1 MSGKY
6 PEPMKSQ
13 PEVDSRTASGSTCP
27 SIGERPVDMAT
38 YRRAGHNKNIVANDY
53 DGWPEERR
61 NSVKPHLQCPACR
74 APAHFRS
81 RGRDGK
87 GPCFFARHEDGC
99 PMASSHYI
107 AAVATAVREVEQ
119 VVKDTSVLAVDLSL
133 RDQDSRPAGAPNR
146 IVDEAQVGS
155 EGRASRRHTKKSG
168 RPKKPSSV
176 GGRQLLRYLVCSA
189 DFRQA
194 NIEIRMPGMN
204 RGFTPSEL
212 FRPFS
217 EITIPAGGREDGW
230 HGFWGRC
237 AGSDANMEY
246 LKTNDQDTTCIVVD
260 EEIRDQIYRRWNM
273 TRRNIAGAYCLVFGK
288 PKLSRKNT
296 IYVKV
301 FREDRI
307 VFWHGKETDVEGKL
321 NEVYA
326 NAGASSSLDPGLQ
339 TLQAYSLDGLRKD
352 DWT

>member
-1 MSGKY
+1 M
-6 PEPMKSQ
+6 
-13 PEVDSRTASGSTCP
+13 
-27 SIGERPVDMAT
+27 DMAT
-38 YRRAGHNKNIVANDY
+38 YRRAGHKRNIVASRY
-53 DGWPEERR
+53 DGWSEERR

-81 RGRDGK
+81 GSRDGK
-87 GPCFFARHEDGC
+87 DPCFFARHEDGC
-99 PMASSHYI
+99 PIASSHYS
-107 AAVATAVREVEQ
+107 AAVVAAAIREVEQ
-119 VVKDTSVLAVDLSL
+119 IVKDTSILAVDMSL
-133 RDQDSRPAGAPNR
+133 PDRDSRPGGASNR
-146 IVDEAQVGS
+146 IVDDAQVGS

-168 RPKKPSSV
+168 KPKKPSSV

-194 NIEIRMPGMN
+194 NIEIRMPEMN

-230 HGFWGRC
+230 HGFWGRF
-237 AGSDANMEY
+237 AGSDVNMEY
-246 LKTNDQDTTCIVVD
+246 LSTGAQDTTCIVVD
-260 EEIRDQIYRRWNM
+260 EKIRDQIYRRWKI
-273 TRRNIAGAYCLVFGK
+273 TRRNIASTYCLVFGK
-288 PKLSRKNT
+288 PMLSRRNN
-296 IYVKV
+296 ICIKV
-301 FREDRI
+301 SREDRI